1 MAVLNSIPK
10 KLDLYANGG
19 DGTIP
24 LVFNRTETNQQY
36 LNLTLGARLDSINIL
51 RNEIY
56 SRPQTTYDETVTISN
71 SDEYN
76 NFVGDPQTVRIFRT
90 ENSLIGEST
99 FAKIYVNCEPEKT
112 TQKAMIAKTTILG
125 IGVEFSDKIVRSIKM
140 SKILKPVAS
149 SSEPSAGDKNEIL
162 VDIRLGFTESEQRL
176 TYYNIGDIFSEL
188 GGVIG
193 FA

>member
-1 MAVLNSIPK
+1 MTILNSIPEN
-10 KLDLYANGG
+10 LDLYANGG

-36 LNLTLGARLDSINIL
+36 LNLTLGAKLDSINIL

-71 SDEYN
+71 SDEFN
-76 NFVGDPQTVRIFRT
+76 NFVGDPKTVRLFRT

-99 FAKIYVNCEPEKT
+99 FAAIFINCEPEKT
-112 TQKAMIAKTTILG
+112 TQKAMIPKTTILG
-125 IGVEFSDKIVRSIKM
+125 IGVEYADAIVRSIKM
-140 SKILKPVAS
+140 SKILKPVES

-162 VDIRLGFTESEQRL
+162 VDFRLDFTESE
-176 TYYNIGDIFSEL
+176 
-188 GGVIG
+188 
-193 FA
+193 

>member
-1 MAVLNSIPK
+1 
-10 KLDLYANGG
+10 
-19 DGTIP
+19 
-24 LVFNRTETNQQY
+24 
-36 LNLTLGARLDSINIL
+36 
-51 RNEIY
+51 
-56 SRPQTTYDETVTISN
+56 
-71 SDEYN
+71 
-76 NFVGDPQTVRIFRT
+76 
-90 ENSLIGEST
+90 
-99 FAKIYVNCEPEKT
+99 
-112 TQKAMIAKTTILG
+112 MIAKTTILG